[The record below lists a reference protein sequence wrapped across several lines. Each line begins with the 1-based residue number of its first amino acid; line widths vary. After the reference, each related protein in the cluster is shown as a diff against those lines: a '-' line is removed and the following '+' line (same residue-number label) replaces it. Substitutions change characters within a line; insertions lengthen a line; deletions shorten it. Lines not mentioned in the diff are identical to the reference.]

1 MMKIQKYNDAYVIE
15 NEVAPERWLD
25 IFGRCRKY
33 DSKPGGIINSEWTA
47 TVISDG
53 AGTSAAT
60 NSILADSWT
69 KITNAAGD
77 YDGVSLQLKGTA
89 FAVESDKPFY
99 LETKITA
106 SEATQCDMAFGLI
119 ATDTTIFAVDTA
131 HAIAV
136 SGDGIFFSK
145 LDAVTGIKM
154 SIYASGV
161 AVSSTDVG
169 TLTTDAIVLG
179 MLYKNGQLHV
189 YVDNVEVALITSG
202 IPTGVLT
209 PTIDYHNG
217 NGVANTCEIAY
228 VKAYQA

>member
-1 MMKIQKYNDAYVIE
+1 MKIQKYNNAYVIE
-15 NEVAPERWLD
+15 NDVLPERWLD
-25 IFGRCRKY
+25 IFGICQRY
-33 DSKPGGIINSEWTA
+33 NSYPGSVINSEWTA

-53 AGTSAAT
+53 TGTSAAT
-60 NSILADSWT
+60 NGVTADSWAL
-69 KITNAAGD
+69 ITNAAGD
-77 YDGVSLQLKGTA
+77 YDGVSLQLKGTGY
-89 FAVESDKPFY
+89 AVNSSKPFY
-99 LETKITA
+99 LEAKVKP
-106 SEATQCDMAFGLI
+106 SEATQCDFAFGLI

-145 LDAVTGIKM
+145 LDAVTGIKL
-154 SIYASGV
+154 SVYDDGV
-161 AVSSTDVG
+161 AISSTDVG

-189 YVDNVEVALITSG
+189 YVDNVEVACITTG
-202 IPTGVLT
+202 LPTGVLT

-217 NGVANTCEIAY
+217 NAVANTCIIDY